1 MLVQAFVPCS
11 KEAVSIVN
19 FRGGLI
25 WSTRLNN
32 FYFSNYILKCYPKMS
47 PHFITTLTTLV
58 LLKLSSQ
65 KTSIIIPSTHTV
77 TKYVQPNLSFYVQDI
92 PTTSSNLCLHLLTPP
107 RVLGCTNKIKGGRTS
122 FLLTKVLP
130 GNYTFKVDDSD
141 PVYVTI
147 LESSKDPIFYETA
160 NGLSGLRDELL
171 RVVRHSEL
179 TCSPQL
185 QFQLHDNNFSSDQT
199 KNENEFQ
206 SFWLYD
212 NLFKNKVNG
221 FFVESGAADIH
232 TSVTEFFEV
241 SERAFWKT
249 RAKLTIKNAHN
260 LASLGAAQLLLGG
273 SWN

>member
-1 MLVQAFVPCS
+1 
-11 KEAVSIVN
+11 
-19 FRGGLI
+19 
-25 WSTRLNN
+25 
-32 FYFSNYILKCYPKMS
+32 
-47 PHFITTLTTLV
+47 
-58 LLKLSSQ
+58 
-65 KTSIIIPSTHTV
+65 
-77 TKYVQPNLSFYVQDI
+77 
-92 PTTSSNLCLHLLTPP
+92 
-107 RVLGCTNKIKGGRTS
+107 
-122 FLLTKVLP
+122 
-130 GNYTFKVDDSD
+130 
-141 PVYVTI
+141 

>member
-1 MLVQAFVPCS
+1 
-11 KEAVSIVN
+11 
-19 FRGGLI
+19 
-25 WSTRLNN
+25 
-32 FYFSNYILKCYPKMS
+32 MS
-47 PHFITTLTTLV
+47 PNFITTLTTLV

-130 GNYTFKVDDSD
+130 GKYTFKVDDSD